1 MNPLRRIAS
10 IDIGTNTVLL
20 LIADVDKD
28 GRITTV
34 HEEQRIIR
42 LGKNVDSNRNIGIE
56 GLMKCVA
63 VLQSYRAIAEKY
75 ACSELTAC
83 GTSALRDAHNRDWFV
98 REVKKQAGVEIEI
111 LSGDEEALWT
121 FQGGR
126 LVLPD
131 SEAEDS
137 DMLVIDIGGGSTEFI
152 VGSRDNITHK
162 ISLDIGAVRMTEMFI
177 KSDPVKPQEETS
189 LKQYVASLLT
199 EKLEHYTLGKDIRC
213 IGVAGTV
220 TTLAAMEQK
229 MEKYQPDKIN
239 RYAISKTGLQKL
251 LDDLR
256 PMTQSERQKIKG
268 LQPERADVIFAGG
281 LILSEALNYFGLDRI
296 TVSDYGL
303 RYGLILRKIKN
314 PPAD

>member
-20 LIADVDKD
+20 LIADVDKE

-281 LILSEALNYFGLDRI
+281 LILSEALNYFELDRI

>member
-1 MNPLRRIAS
+1 MNQLRRIAS

-20 LIADVDKD
+20 LIADVDPD

-42 LGKNVDSNRNIGIE
+42 LGKNVDTNRNIGIE

-75 ACSELTAC
+75 ECEELTAC
-83 GTSALRDAHNRDWFV
+83 GTSALRDAHNRDWFIQ
-98 REVKKQAGVEIEI
+98 EINKQTGVVIEI
-111 LSGDEEALWT
+111 LSGEDEALWT
-121 FQGGR
+121 YQGGR

-131 SEAEDS
+131 SEADDS

-152 VGSRDNITHK
+152 IGSRSGITHK
-162 ISLDIGAVRMTEMFI
+162 ISLDVGAVRMTEMFL
-177 KSDPVKPQEETS
+177 KSDPVKTQEELS
-189 LKQYVASLLT
+189 LKEFVASLLT
-199 EKLEHYTLGKDIRC
+199 EKLEHYALSKDARC

-239 RYAISKTGLQKL
+239 GYVISKTGLQQL
-251 LDDLR
+251 LDDIR

-281 LILSEALNYFGLDRI
+281 LILFEALNYFGLEHI
-296 TVSDYGL
+296 MVSDYGL

-314 PPAD
+314 PPAV

>member
-20 LIADVDKD
+20 LIADVDPD

-75 ACSELTAC
+75 SCEELTAC
-83 GTSALRDAHNRDWFV
+83 GTSALRDAHNREWFA
-98 REVKKQAGVEIEI
+98 REIKKQAGVEIEI

-121 FQGGR
+121 YQGGR

-131 SEAEDS
+131 SEADDS
-137 DMLVIDIGGGSTEFI
+137 DLLVIDIGGGSTEFI
-152 VGSRDNITHK
+152 VGSQNGITHK
-162 ISLDIGAVRMTEMFI
+162 ISLDLGAVRMTEMFI
-177 KSDPVKPQEETS
+177 KSDPIKPQEETS

-199 EKLEHYTLGKDIRC
+199 EKLEHYALGKDIRC

-229 MEKYQPDKIN
+229 METYQPDKIN
-239 RYAISKTGLQKL
+239 GYVISKTGLLKL

-256 PMTQSERQKIKG
+256 PMTQSERQNIKG

-281 LILSEALNYFGLDRI
+281 LILLEALNYFSLDRI

-303 RYGLILRKIKN
+303 RYGLILRKIKK
-314 PPAD
+314 PPAV